1 MFVNLLLSGP
11 PRVGKTTTCRMIM
24 DRANRNISGFVTEDI
39 RHEGER
45 VGFMVDFDTGES
57 RVLSH
62 EDIEGEEVPTVGK
75 YGVDLETM
83 EWVLGKME
91 NWQYDD
97 NNLYII
103 DEIGKMEL
111 QHEDFPEKV
120 KNLLDS
126 GEDVLATIPE
136 SGPEFV
142 DDVRLRDDVRE
153 AVLTEE
159 NREGV
164 LEKLVELLN
173 LE

>member
-1 MFVNLLLSGP
+1 MIVNLLLSGP

-45 VGFMVDFDTGES
+45 VGFMVEFDNGES

-62 EDIEGEEVPTVGK
+62 VDMEGSDVPTVGK
-75 YGVDLETM
+75 YGVDRETL

-91 NWQYDD
+91 DWQYDD
-97 NNLYII
+97 NDLYIL

-111 QHEDFPEKV
+111 THEDFPEEV
-120 KNLLDS
+120 ERLLDAD
-126 GEDVLATIPE
+126 EDVLATIPE
-136 SGPEFV
+136 TGPEFV
-142 DDVRLRDDVRE
+142 DDVRLWDDVRE
-153 AVLTEE
+153 AVLTED
-159 NREGV
+159 NREAV
-164 LEKLVELLN
+164 LEKLVELLD

>member
-1 MFVNLLLSGP
+1 
-11 PRVGKTTTCRMIM
+11 M
-24 DRANRNISGFVTEDI
+24 DRANRDISGFVTEDI

-45 VGFMVDFDTGES
+45 GGFMVEFDTGES

-62 EDIEGEEVPTVGK
+62 VDFEGSDVPTVGK

-91 NWQYDD
+91 DWQYDD
-97 NNLYII
+97 SDLYII

-111 QHEDFPEKV
+111 KHEDFPEEV
-120 KNLLDS
+120 ETLLDAS
-126 GEDVLATIPE
+126 EDVLATIPE
-136 SGPEFV
+136 TGPEFV
-142 DDVRLRDDVRE
+142 DDVRLRDDIRE

-159 NREGV
+159 NREAV
-164 LEKLVELLN
+164 LEKIVDLLD